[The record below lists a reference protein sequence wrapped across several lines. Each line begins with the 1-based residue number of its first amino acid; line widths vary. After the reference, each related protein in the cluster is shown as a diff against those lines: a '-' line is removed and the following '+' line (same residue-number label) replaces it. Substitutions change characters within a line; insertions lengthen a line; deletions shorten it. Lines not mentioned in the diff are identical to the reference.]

1 MVLVILWGDRDER
14 VEQRWGGMA
23 PEDLEK
29 EAKLMAHVGLR
40 A

>member
-1 MVLVILWGDRDER
+1 MWNRDGEWG
-14 VEQRWGGMA
+14 VA